1 MNPVHMECNITFS
14 LFLNFFF
21 EKFSVAHYPTLTLLP
36 AQKKKKKKWKLNLEW
51 QTNQATKVSMTYNT
65 LQANILNKMLH
76 IKKSRSL
83 MYLNP
88 NHVEK

>member
-36 AQKKKKKKWKLNLEW
+36 AQKKKKKVKIEFRM
-51 QTNQATKVSMTYNT
+51 TN
-65 LQANILNKMLH
+65 
-76 IKKSRSL
+76 KSSHQGI
-83 MYLNP
+83 YDIQYIAG
-88 NHVEK
+88 